1 MLKVLAFVKKAL
13 MEPVVSENLK
23 PKKAK
28 PKDPTRKQLRGSSLL
43 LGGRMLSV
51 GINFVAQVLLVRHL
65 STTDFGAW
73 AYALSVVSFCQGFA
87 VLGLDRAITRFIP
100 IYHEKE
106 EYGKLFGTILLVFG
120 SILFTSLLMIGAFF
134 AAPGLLAKLMA
145 EGTEQSFALLY
156 ILIFLMPVEAFDGLM
171 VGMFASFADPKAIF
185 FRKHVLGPM
194 LKFTVVLLLILLK
207 SSAVFLAYGYLASS
221 LLGVLMYVWLFVRLL
236 YREGLMTKFREGALT
251 VPFREIFAFT
261 IPMMTSDL
269 VSIVIHSADALLLGY
284 FHGPEEVAFY
294 RVVLPAAKLNSIV
307 MTSFSMLF
315 TPTASRLFAQQDFAG
330 INELYWRTAVWLA
343 VLSFPVF
350 VLTFSIADPLTVFL
364 YGERYARSGLIL
376 ALLSLGYYF
385 SAALGFNG
393 LTLKVIGKLR
403 YIVNVNI
410 AAAAANVLL
419 NLVLIPR
426 YGALGAACG
435 TAGTMIIH
443 NILKQTGL
451 RFASGLS
458 LFDKKYLSFYAL
470 IIGSS
475 LGLFAVQEIFEVPLY
490 LAVVLCLLVS
500 LYVLWVSKTKLNVKE
515 NFPELL
521 QLPLVGKFLK

>member
-1 MLKVLAFVKKAL
+1 
-13 MEPVVSENLK
+13 MEPVVIKNLK
-23 PKKAK
+23 PKKTK
-28 PKDPTRKQLRGSSLL
+28 PEDATRKQLRGSSLL
-43 LGGRMLSV
+43 LTGRMLSV
-51 GINFVAQVLLVRHL
+51 GINFAAQVLLVRHL

-100 IYHEKE
+100 IYHENE

-120 SILFTSLLMIGAFF
+120 TVLFTSLLIIGAFF
-134 AAPGLLAKLMA
+134 AAPDLLAKLMA
-145 EGTEQSFALLY
+145 EGTEQSFTLLY
-156 ILIFLMPVEAFDGLM
+156 ILIFLMPVEALDGLM
-171 VGMFASFADPKAIF
+171 VGLFASFANPKAIF
-185 FRKHVLGPM
+185 FRKHVLGPL
-194 LKFTVVLLLILLK
+194 LKFTVVLLLILFK
-207 SSAVFLAYGYLASS
+207 SDAVFLAYGYLASS
-221 LLGVLMYVWLFVRLL
+221 ILGVLIYVWLFVRLL
-236 YREGLMTKFREGALT
+236 YREGMMARLRAGELS
-251 VPFREIFAFT
+251 VPFREIFSFT

-284 FHGPEEVAFY
+284 FHGPAEVAFY

-315 TPTASRLFAQQDFAG
+315 TPTASRLFAKQDFAG

-403 YIVNVNI
+403 FIVNINI
-410 AAAAANVLL
+410 AAAVANVLL
-419 NLVLIPR
+419 NLLLIPKF
-426 YGALGAACG
+426 GALGAGIG
-435 TAGTMIIH
+435 TASTMIIH
-443 NILKQTGL
+443 NIFKQAGL
-451 RFASGLS
+451 RYASGLR
-458 LFDKKYLSFYAL
+458 LFDKKYFSFYAL
-470 IIGSS
+470 IAGSAI
-475 LGLFAVQEIFEVPLY
+475 GLFVFQEIFAVPIY
-490 LAVVLCLLVS
+490 VAVALCVLVS
-500 LYVLWVSKTKLNVKE
+500 LGVLWVSKSKLNVKE

-521 QLPLVGKFLK
+521 KLPLVGKLLR